1 MSLLQVENL
10 CIDFVTT
17 FGKVRAVD
25 NFNIRIEHGTFHGI
39 IGESG
44 AGKSLAVLAIMGL
57 VRENSVISADHL
69 SLEGQDLLTMNET
82 SRRKLV
88 YQAMSIIFQ
97 EPTNSLN
104 PCFNIAY
111 QMNETLNAHGH
122 RTSKQRKTRI
132 FELLNDVGLVNIKSI
147 LKSYPHQLTQGILQR
162 IMIATAL
169 ACDPLLLIA
178 DEPTTSLDL
187 SEQVQI
193 MDLLTRLIERRNMSL
208 ILISHDFKLLADK
221 TDHLT
226 VMYCGQIIEAGPTKE
241 IINSP
246 RHPYTYAL
254 LASVPDS
261 WVVEH
266 KAPVPTLK
274 GSTPSLY
281 HLPVGCYLG
290 PRCPIASAK
299 CVQRPLLD
307 RTSNHHVRC
316 HFPIDNDALTHNV
329 VVASHE

>member
-10 CIDFVTT
+10 CIDFVTN
-17 FGKVRAVD
+17 FGKIRAVD

-39 IGESG
+39 VGESG

-57 VRENSVISADHL
+57 VRENSVIKADHL

-104 PCFNIAY
+104 PCFTIFY
-111 QMNETLNAHGH
+111 QMNETLRAHGH
-122 RTSKQRKTRI
+122 RTAKLRKTRT
-132 FELLNDVGLVNIKSI
+132 FALLNDVGLINIKNI

-162 IMIATAL
+162 IMIAIAL

-187 SEQVQI
+187 SEQIQI
-193 MDLLTRLIERRNMSL
+193 MDLLTKLVEKRNMSL

-221 TDHLT
+221 TDNLT

-246 RHPYTYAL
+246 RHPYTDAL
-254 LASVPDS
+254 LASVPES
-261 WVVEH
+261 WHVEH
-266 KAPVPTLK
+266 KSPVPTLK

-299 CVQRPLLD
+299 CVQKPRLN
-307 RTSNHHVRC
+307 RSSNHHVRC
-316 HFPIDNDALTHNV
+316 HFPIDKDAQSESILV
-329 VVASHE
+329 RKS

>member
-10 CIDFVTT
+10 CIDFETT
-17 FGKVRAVD
+17 FGRIRAVD
-25 NFNIRIEHGTFHGI
+25 NFNIRIEHGAFHGI
-39 IGESG
+39 VGESG

-97 EPTNSLN
+97 EPTTSLN
-104 PCFNIAY
+104 PCFTIAY
-111 QMNETLNAHGH
+111 QMNETLKAHGH
-122 RTSKQRKTRI
+122 RTAKQRKNRVL
-132 FELLNDVGLVNIKSI
+132 ELLNDVGLININGI
-147 LKSYPHQLTQGILQR
+147 LQSYPHQLTQGMLQR
-162 IMIATAL
+162 IMIAIAL

-187 SEQVQI
+187 SEQIQI
-193 MDLLTRLIERRNMSL
+193 MDLLTKLVEQRNMSL
-208 ILISHDFKLLADK
+208 VLISHDFKLLADE
-221 TDHLT
+221 TDQLT

-246 RHPYTYAL
+246 RHPYTEAL

-261 WVVEH
+261 WNVEP
-266 KAPVPTLK
+266 KSPVPTLK

-281 HLPVGCYLG
+281 HFPVGCYLG
-290 PRCPIASAK
+290 PRCQFASAK
-299 CVQRPLLD
+299 CVRKPRLD
-307 RTSNHHVRC
+307 RSSNHHVRC
-316 HFPIDNDALTHNV
+316 HSPIDKDATSQNIV
-329 VVASHE
+329 VTNS

>member
-10 CIDFVTT
+10 CIDFNTT
-17 FGKVRAVD
+17 IGTIRAVD
-25 NFNIRIEHGTFHGI
+25 NFNIRIEHGAFHGI

-57 VRENSVISADHL
+57 VKENSVISADHL

-97 EPTNSLN
+97 EPQTSLN
-104 PCFNIAY
+104 PCFTIAY
-111 QMNETLNAHGH
+111 QMDETLKTHGH
-122 RTSKQRKTRI
+122 RTARERKKRVV
-132 FELLNDVGLVNIKSI
+132 ELFHDVGLNNTNAI
-147 LKSYPHQLTQGILQR
+147 LKSFPHQLTSGILQR
-162 IMIATAL
+162 IMIANAI

-178 DEPTTSLDL
+178 DEPTTSLDMT
-187 SEQVQI
+187 EQIQI
-193 MDLLTRLIERRNMSL
+193 MELLTTLVEQRNMSL
-208 ILISHDFKLLADK
+208 ILVSHDFSLLAENADQ
-221 TDHLT
+221 LT
-226 VMYCGQIIEAGPTKE
+226 VMYCGQIIESGPTKE

-246 RHPYTYAL
+246 RHPYTDAL
-254 LASVPDS
+254 LASVPS
-261 WVVEH
+261 FWNIEA
-266 KAPVPTLK
+266 KSPVPTLK

-299 CVQRPLLD
+299 CVKSPILD
-307 RTSNHHVRC
+307 RSSTHHVRC
-316 HFPIDNDALTHNV
+316 HFPIDKDNESTKQVQNQL
-329 VVASHE
+329 